1 MTHVNACK
9 VTTIFAKFNDKTLLF
24 FNICHQ
30 KTPESTI
37 FDMYITLRERN
48 LDVVLIQCVID
59 AAQYLTLH
67 QRLFGDVNPAEE
79 LHVHAVVSKFCNNG
93 GQGFFTVDIG
103 TFQCPDSLH
112 HQIAHLL
119 DVAAIGHT
127 EANLRQLIAM
137 IACQV
142 LVVLG
147 KQLRVL

>member
-67 QRLFGDVNPAEE
+67 QRLFGDVNFMFTLLSPSS
-79 LHVHAVVSKFCNNG
+79 VTMVVKAFSRS
-93 GQGFFTVDIG
+93 I
-103 TFQCPDSLH
+103 
-112 HQIAHLL
+112 
-119 DVAAIGHT
+119 
-127 EANLRQLIAM
+127 
-137 IACQV
+137 
-142 LVVLG
+142 
-147 KQLRVL
+147 

>member
-9 VTTIFAKFNDKTLLF
+9 VTTIFAMFNDKTLLF

-37 FDMYITLRERN
+37 FDMYITLRERY

-79 LHVHAVVSKFCNNG
+79 LHVHAVVSKFCNHG
-93 GQGFFTVDIG
+93 GQGFSRSIEGHFSAPTAC
-103 TFQCPDSLH
+103 TTK
-112 HQIAHLL
+112 LL
-119 DVAAIGHT
+119 T
-127 EANLRQLIAM
+127 CLML
-137 IACQV
+137 
-142 LVVLG
+142 LP
-147 KQLRVL
+147 